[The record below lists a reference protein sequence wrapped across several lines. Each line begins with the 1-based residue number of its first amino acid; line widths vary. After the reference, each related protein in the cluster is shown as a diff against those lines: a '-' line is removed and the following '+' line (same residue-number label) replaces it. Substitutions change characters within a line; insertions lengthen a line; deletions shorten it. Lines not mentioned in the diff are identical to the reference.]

1 MLIISQG
8 NMTFIEILQAN
19 YCFLR
24 KTTYVYIYK

>member
-1 MLIISQG
+1 
-8 NMTFIEILQAN
+8 MTFIEILQAN

>member
-8 NMTFIEILQAN
+8 KYDILQAN